1 MAKQVIENSN
11 GLAKALKQ
19 RRKEIGI
26 TQKELA
32 DLCDLSHN
40 GISRIEVADHDVKL
54 SSLLKMAK
62 ILNFKLTIE
71 TED

>member
-1 MAKQVIENSN
+1 MGKQVIENSEA
-11 GLAKALKQ
+11 LAKILKE

-54 SSLLKMAK
+54 TTLLKMAK
-62 ILNFKLTIE
+62 ILDIKLVLE

>member
-1 MAKQVIENSN
+1 MGKQVIENSET
-11 GLAKALKQ
+11 LAKILKE
-19 RRKEIGI
+19 RRKEVGI

-40 GISRIEVADHDVKL
+40 GISRIEVADNDVKL
-54 SSLLKMAK
+54 TTLLKMAK
-62 ILNFKLTIE
+62 ILDIKLVLE